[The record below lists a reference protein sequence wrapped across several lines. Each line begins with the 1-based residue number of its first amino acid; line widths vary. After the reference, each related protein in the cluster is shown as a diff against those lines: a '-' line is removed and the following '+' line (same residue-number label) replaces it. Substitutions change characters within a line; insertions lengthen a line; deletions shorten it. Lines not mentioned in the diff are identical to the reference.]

1 MDHYTR
7 RKIGFGI
14 HAGVEEVLLNP
25 GQTYSVSPK
34 RPHLVTNARDA
45 STTFLV
51 LQGIG
56 EYDYVPM
63 V

>member
-7 RKIGFGI
+7 HIIGFGI

-25 GQTYSVSPK
+25 GQPYSSPK

-51 LQGIG
+51 LEGIG

-63 V
+63 G